1 VAVAASDKTLLQY
14 VTPLPGQGFSVT
26 TTLTAHGPRTVDLP
40 PDDQTV
46 DLTAH
51 PQVATVLG
59 M

>member
-1 VAVAASDKTLLQY
+1 M
-14 VTPLPGQGFSVT
+14 TPLPGQGFSVT

-40 PDDQTV
+40 AADQTV

-51 PQVATVLG
+51 PQVASALG

>member
-1 VAVAASDKTLLQY
+1 LQY

-40 PDDQTV
+40 PDGQTV

-51 PQVATVLG
+51 PQVAAALG